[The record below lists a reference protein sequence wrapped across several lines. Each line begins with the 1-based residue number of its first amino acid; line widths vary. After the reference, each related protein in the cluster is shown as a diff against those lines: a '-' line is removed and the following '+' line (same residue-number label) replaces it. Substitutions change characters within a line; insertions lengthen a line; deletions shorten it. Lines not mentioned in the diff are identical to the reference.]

1 MPRSKEVESV
11 IVEEYVAMDE
21 PADKVARTPE
31 LAEQLMQRVNARIS
45 TAERFLDSQ
54 QFADHLV
61 NMRRRGSKNNG
72 LPKLRNGHGPGPG
85 SRSKS

>member
-1 MPRSKEVESV
+1 MPRSKEVEAV

-31 LAEQLMQRVNARIS
+31 LAEQLMHRINARINV
-45 TAERFLDSQ
+45 AERFANSQ

-61 NMRRRGSKNNG
+61 NMRRRGSKKNG
-72 LPKLRNGHGPGPG
+72 LPKLRNGHGPSLG